1 MTDFVRTLCRD
12 HVEWIDDA
20 SLGGSPPMGWR
31 PLVRAL
37 FEGMRIAMADVPG
50 ARVSLARLEAAGDR
64 LYIEIRDGAGRP
76 TPTPVLMALERMIAE
91 AEQTS
96 SETCAFCGRDFGLGA
111 GMDGRLARHVGSRP
125 TCHPTPAMRHLL
137 QAAGDL

>member
-1 MTDFVRTLCRD
+1 MSDFVRTLCRD
-12 HVEWIDDA
+12 HVEWLDD
-20 SLGGSPPMGWR
+20 STLGGHPPMGWR

-37 FEGMRIAMADVPG
+37 FEGMRIAMAAVLG

-64 LYIEIRDGAGRP
+64 LYIEIRDDAGRP

-91 AEQTS
+91 AERTS
-96 SETCAFCGRDFGLGA
+96 SETCPFCGRDFGLGA
-111 GMDGRLARHVGSRP
+111 AMDGQLARHLGSRR
-125 TCHPTPAMRHLL
+125 TCHPTPAIRYLL